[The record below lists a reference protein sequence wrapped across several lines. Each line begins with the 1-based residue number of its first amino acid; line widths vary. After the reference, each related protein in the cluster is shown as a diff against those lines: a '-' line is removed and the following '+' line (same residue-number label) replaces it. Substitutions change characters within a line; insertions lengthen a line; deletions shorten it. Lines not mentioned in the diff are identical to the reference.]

1 MIYFDHSATTPVDK
15 EVFEEMA
22 PYFTDDY
29 GNPASVHKFG
39 QKAIKAVD
47 NARGRVA
54 GILNASPEEI
64 IFTSGATESNNLTLK
79 GVIEHI
85 FAGQGKAGP
94 GNCMDIEKENEQ
106 ETSQKGFLG
115 NLMHK
120 KRSRP
125 HIITTTIEHKAIL
138 EPCAELERKGVEV
151 TYLKVDENGLI
162 NLEEL
167 EEAIKDN
174 TVLVSIMY
182 VNSEVGTKQPIFEA
196 GKIIRKI
203 NDKKMDEWKK
213 WQAKKKI
220 PKPAP
225 IYFHSDATQAVNFFD
240 CDVRRLNLH
249 LLSMSSH
256 KIYGPK
262 GVGALFVAG
271 DVKIKGVQA
280 GGGQERRI
288 RSGTLNVHG
297 IVGLGKAADLINEES
312 REANNKKI
320 KALRDM
326 LVGGVEKS
334 VPDMGLTVAQDHT
347 TPSHAHFIVNGV
359 EGESGLISLD
369 MEGIAVSTGSA
380 CAAKDLHP
388 SHVLNAMGLSREQAN
403 YALRIT
409 LGKHNTED
417 EVKRFLDVFP
427 GIVERIRKI
436 NPIYN

>member
-1 MIYFDHSATTPVDK
+1 MIYFDHSATTPTDK
-15 EVFEEMA
+15 EVFNEMA

-29 GNPASVHKFG
+29 GNPSSIHKFG

-47 NARGRVA
+47 KARSRVA
-54 GILNASPEEI
+54 GMLNASPEEV
-64 IFTSGATESNNLTLK
+64 IFTSGATESNNLALK
-79 GVIEHI
+79 GIIEHI
-85 FAGQGKAGP
+85 FDKQGKVGP
-94 GNCMDIEKENEQ
+94 GNCMDIEKENRE
-106 ETSQKGFLG
+106 ETAQKGFLG
-115 NLMHK
+115 NLMQK
-120 KRSRP
+120 KKAKP
-125 HIITTTIEHKAIL
+125 HIITTSIEHKAIL
-138 EPCAELERKGVEV
+138 EPCVELERKGVEV
-151 TYLKVDENGLI
+151 TYLKVDGNGLI
-162 NLEEL
+162 SLEEL
-167 EEAIKDN
+167 EGAIKEN

-182 VNSEVGTKQPIFEA
+182 VNSEVGAEQPIFEA
-196 GKIIRKI
+196 GKIIKKI
-203 NDKKMDEWKK
+203 NDKRVEEWKK

-240 CDVRRLNLH
+240 CDVERLNLH

-271 DVKIKGVQA
+271 DVKIKGVQT
-280 GGGQERRI
+280 GGGQERKI
-288 RSGTLNVHG
+288 RSGTLNVPG
-297 IVGLGKAADLINEES
+297 IVGLGKAADLINGES
-312 REANNKKI
+312 REVNNKKI
-320 KALRDM
+320 GALRDM
-326 LVGGVEKS
+326 LVAGVEKS
-334 VPDMGLTVAQDHT
+334 VPDVALTVARDHI
-347 TPSHAHFIVNGV
+347 TPSHAHFVVNGV

-417 EVKRFLDVFP
+417 EVRKFLEVFP
-427 GIVERIRKI
+427 GIVERVRGI